1 MRHEPKERKIG
12 IVGDWRALVVATL
25 LLGFAGAEDLG
36 RRTIRVPDCV
46 IVRSEARPRG
56 YQFNHVVYVRNSC
69 PLSIDCLISTTVDPE
84 PEHPLVVLPG
94 RENGVITRT
103 GASRR
108 NFKPQVSCK
117 LRAKASAGQGPSVV
131 SRAGSS
137 VAEPWYS
144 RR

>member
-1 MRHEPKERKIG
+1 M
-12 IVGDWRALVVATL
+12 GDWRAVAVATL

-36 RRTIRVPDCV
+36 RRIVQVPDCV
-46 IVRSEARPRG
+46 MVRSEARPSG
-56 YQFNHVVYVRNSC
+56 YRFDHVVYVRNSC
-69 PLSIDCLISTTVDPE
+69 PVSIDCLISTNVDPE
-84 PEHPLVVLPG
+84 PNHPLVVLPG

-108 NFKPQVSCK
+108 YFKPQVSCE
-117 LRAKASAGQGPSVV
+117 LRAKASTGQVPSVV

-144 RR
+144 RP